1 MLLALSSKETVE
13 RLVVLVS
20 GGVMKLLDVP
30 KLPNWTVKAQAAFV
44 FTAIE
49 ERNLTKRVYHLI

>member
-1 MLLALSSKETVE
+1 MLLALSSKETVD

-20 GGVMKLLDVP
+20 GGVMKLLNVP
-30 KLPNWTVKAQAAFV
+30 KLPNWTVEAQAASV